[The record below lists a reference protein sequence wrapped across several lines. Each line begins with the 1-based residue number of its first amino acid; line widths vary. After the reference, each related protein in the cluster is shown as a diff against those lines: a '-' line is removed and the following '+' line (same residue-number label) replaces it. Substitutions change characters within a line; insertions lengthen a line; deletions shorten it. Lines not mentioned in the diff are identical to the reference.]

1 MESGRTT
8 VKGMN
13 NIRKANCLLILLVTI
28 LLPAWASAEFTE
40 DSLQTIRV
48 NVAKKK
54 AVLVDVRSQKEWDD
68 GHLKESIFLPIT
80 ELEDENVSTESIVK
94 KLPKKKVLYTFC
106 VVGMRAEAAG
116 EILDEMGYE
125 VRVLKH
131 GYKELVKA
139 GFEKAEEEAK

>member
-1 MESGRTT
+1 
-8 VKGMN
+8 MN
-13 NIRKANCLLILLVTI
+13 NMPKANCLSILLVLI
-28 LLPAWASAEFTE
+28 LLPAWASAEFTK
-40 DSLQTIRV
+40 DSLKTIRS

-54 AVLVDVRSQKEWDD
+54 AVLVDVRTQEEWDN
-68 GHLKESIFLPIT
+68 GHLKASIFLPIT
-80 ELEDENVSTESIVK
+80 ELEDENVSNESIA
-94 KLPKKKVLYTFC
+94 KKVPEKKILYTFC

-139 GFEKAEEEAK
+139 GFEKAED

>member
-1 MESGRTT
+1 
-8 VKGMN
+8 MN
-13 NIRKANCLLILLVTI
+13 NISKANCLSILLVLILL
-28 LLPAWASAEFTE
+28 PGRASAEFAK
-40 DSLQTIRV
+40 DSLKTIRS

-54 AVLVDVRSQKEWDD
+54 AVLVDVRSQEEWDD
-68 GHLKESIFLPIT
+68 GHLEASIFLPIT
-80 ELEDENVSTESIVK
+80 ELEDENVSNEAIA
-94 KLPKKKVLYTFC
+94 KKVPERKILYTFC

-139 GFEKAEEEAK
+139 GFKKAED